1 MNVAQ
6 QISQYF
12 EKQFADYERKRMYPP
27 GYGKEGLMTKPKVK
41 HCSAITRSIHLLE
54 HGLSDDLEKRFHKAI
69 ERDLELLK
77 DVKDMLYVM
86 IENPTLPFVEAV
98 SCLEAIEL
106 IPLAD
111 VPNEA
116 F

>member
-1 MNVAQ
+1 MTNYKCEADR
-6 QISQYF
+6 F
-12 EKQFADYERKRMYPP
+12 EDIFRHFGRNRMYPP
-27 GYGKEGLMTKPKVK
+27 RYGKEGLMTKPKVK

-77 DVKDMLYVM
+77 EVKEMLYVM

-106 IPLAD
+106 IPTTD
-111 VPNEA
+111 VPNESL
-116 F
+116 